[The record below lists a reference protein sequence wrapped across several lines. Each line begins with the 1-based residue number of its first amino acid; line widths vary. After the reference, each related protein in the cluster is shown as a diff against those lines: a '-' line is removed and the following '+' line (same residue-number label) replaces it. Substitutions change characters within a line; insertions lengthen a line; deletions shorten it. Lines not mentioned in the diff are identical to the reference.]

1 MLNKSKELNNMK
13 DIDYTN
19 DVIDSRDLLSYK
31 EKLEKDEHRTS
42 YEDDLLLDIDKF
54 IKEYTDEFSD
64 DNTAKEYLQFGETF
78 INSNYFEDYMHDYF
92 FEINQVDEA
101 LMCYVDI
108 EQFAEDQKY
117 YYGYIN
123 FGNSTFFYKN
133 S

>member
-1 MLNKSKELNNMK
+1 MIN
-13 DIDYTN
+13 IDYTN

-101 LMCYVDI
+101 LMCYVNI

>member
-1 MLNKSKELNNMK
+1 ML

-31 EKLEKDEHRTS
+31 EKLEKDKHRTS
-42 YEDDLLLDIDKF
+42 YEDDLLLDINKF
-54 IKEYTDEFSD
+54 IKEFIDEFSD

-108 EQFAEDQKY
+108 RQFAEDEQHY
-117 YYGYIN
+117 YNYVN
-123 FGNSTFFYKN
+123 FGDSTFFYRN
-133 S
+133 T

>member
-1 MLNKSKELNNMK
+1 MI

-42 YEDDLLLDIDKF
+42 CEDDLLLDIDKF
-54 IKEYTDEFSD
+54 IKEYTDEFSS

-108 EQFAEDQKY
+108 KQFAEDQKY

-133 S
+133 N

>member
-1 MLNKSKELNNMK
+1 MIN
-13 DIDYTN
+13 IDYTN
-19 DVIDSRDLLSYK
+19 NVIDSRDLLSCK

-54 IKEYTDEFSD
+54 IKEYTDEFSYD
-64 DNTAKEYLQFGETF
+64 GTAKEYLQFGETF

-92 FEINQVDEA
+92 FEINQIDEA

-123 FGNSTFFYKN
+123 FGNSTFFYRN

>member
-1 MLNKSKELNNMK
+1 MV

-31 EKLEKDEHRTS
+31 EKLEKDNDRTQC
-42 YEDDLLLDIDKF
+42 EDDLLLDINKF

-64 DNTAKEYLQFGETF
+64 DNTAKEYLQFGVTF
-78 INSNYFEDYMHDYF
+78 INSEYFEDYMHDYF

-108 EQFAEDQKY
+108 KQFARDQEY
-117 YYGYIN
+117 YYNYVS
-123 FGNSTFFYKN
+123 FCGNTFFYSN
-133 S
+133 T

>member
-1 MLNKSKELNNMK
+1 MIN
-13 DIDYTN
+13 IDYTN
-19 DVIDSRDLLSYK
+19 DLIDSRDLLSYK

-101 LMCYVDI
+101 LMCYVNI

>member
-1 MLNKSKELNNMK
+1 MI

-19 DVIDSRDLLSYK
+19 DVIDSKDLLSYK

>member
-1 MLNKSKELNNMK
+1 MK

>member
-1 MLNKSKELNNMK
+1 MIN
-13 DIDYTN
+13 IDYTN

-31 EKLEKDEHRTS
+31 EKLEKDDHRTS
-42 YEDDLLLDIDKF
+42 YEDNLLLDIDKF
-54 IKEYTDEFSD
+54 IKEYTDEFTYLD
-64 DNTAKEYLQFGETF
+64 DTAKEYLQFGETF

>member
-1 MLNKSKELNNMK
+1 MI

-19 DVIDSRDLLSYK
+19 DVIDSKDLLSYK

-64 DNTAKEYLQFGETF
+64 DNTAKKYLQFGETF

-101 LMCYVDI
+101 LMCYVNI

-123 FGNSTFFYKN
+123 FGNSTFFYRN

>member
-1 MLNKSKELNNMK
+1 MLNKSKELNNMI

-31 EKLEKDEHRTS
+31 EKLEKDEHRSS

-101 LMCYVDI
+101 LMCYVNI

>member
-1 MLNKSKELNNMK
+1 MI

-19 DVIDSRDLLSYK
+19 DVIDSKDLLSYK

-123 FGNSTFFYKN
+123 FGDSTFFYRN

>member
-1 MLNKSKELNNMK
+1 MI

-42 YEDDLLLDIDKF
+42 CEDDLLLDIDKF
-54 IKEYTDEFSD
+54 IKEYTDEFSS

-108 EQFAEDQKY
+108 KQFAEDQEY

-133 S
+133 N

>member
-1 MLNKSKELNNMK
+1 ML

-31 EKLEKDEHRTS
+31 EKLEKDKHRNS
-42 YEDDLLLDIDKF
+42 YEDDLLLDINKF
-54 IKEYTDEFSD
+54 IKEFIDEFSD

-108 EQFAEDQKY
+108 RQFAEDQQY
-117 YYGYIN
+117 YYSYVN
-123 FGNSTFFYKN
+123 FGDSTFFYRN
-133 S
+133 A

>member
-1 MLNKSKELNNMK
+1 MI

-54 IKEYTDEFSD
+54 IKEYTDEFSGD
-64 DNTAKEYLQFGETF
+64 DTAKEYLQFGETF

-108 EQFAEDQKY
+108 KQFAEDQEY

-133 S
+133 N

>member
-1 MLNKSKELNNMK
+1 MI

-123 FGNSTFFYKN
+123 FGDSTFFYRN

>member
-1 MLNKSKELNNMK
+1 MI

-42 YEDDLLLDIDKF
+42 YEDNLLLDIDKF

-64 DNTAKEYLQFGETF
+64 DNTAKKYLQFGETF

-101 LMCYVDI
+101 LMCYVNI

-123 FGNSTFFYKN
+123 FGDSTFFYRN

>member
-1 MLNKSKELNNMK
+1 MI

-31 EKLEKDEHRTS
+31 EKLEKDEHRSS

-78 INSNYFEDYMHDYF
+78 INSNYFEDYMHDF
-92 FEINQVDEA
+92 FFGVNQVDEA
-101 LMCYVDI
+101 LMCYVNI